1 MNRPLSSLLDRLEE
15 VLGGFVYVTKNWL
28 RQNKLLLAALISVT
42 AVTYGFELFNLNIT
56 IDDEMSMLKAGPDLI
71 LVAIDRWAA
80 YLLSVF
86 FLPYPAL
93 PVVSLAFSFVLHV
106 LGAVLLC
113 DAWEVRLLPERIIAG
128 GILISF
134 PSWAYL
140 YSFAPIAPFMGPG
153 LFFCAASLAIFA
165 RAQRGLWLFAALPA
179 GVALGIHLSFLP
191 LLITAYAIYF
201 AVQVLQGGEKNGG
214 LPVQMLVTLVLAIS
228 FHLLV
233 NQLILQALSVQRW
246 DYTEGYLDGLGRL
259 FTDPS
264 TIVHSTLSLSAKIYS
279 GDVQVYGV
287 SVYSLPIL
295 TIAATIKIAT
305 SALSSLR
312 GAPHKQL
319 LIIALVALIILVNLF
334 ALSALSRGR
343 YRLLVGVSATIA
355 GIYALSTL
363 QARLSARLVLFVLGG
378 LVIFQFAQAT
388 NRWSASSY
396 LSMQVDRALATRV
409 IAAIERKLS
418 RQAAPAE
425 LKYLEVVGG
434 YRRPPSYAIFSK
446 ADVSNDSLFQRG
458 PRSTRVAALLN
469 LLGFP
474 RLTETPPEK
483 RLSVVDYALQMPAWP
498 AEGSVEIVDDIV
510 IIKFS
515 SYEKMERRA
524 LCKLAI
530 QFNHP
535 LKDTLCA
542 D

>member
-1 MNRPLSSLLDRLEE
+1 MKNRPLSSLLDRLEE
-15 VLGGFVYVTKNWL
+15 VLGSFVYVTKNWL

-80 YLLSVF
+80 YLLSAL

-93 PVVSLAFSFVLHV
+93 PVVSLAFSLLFHV

-113 DAWEVRLLPERIIAG
+113 DAWEVRPLPERIITG

-153 LFFCAASLAIFA
+153 LFLCAASLAIFA
-165 RAQRGLWLFAALPA
+165 RSQRGLWLFAALPA
-179 GVALGIHLSFLP
+179 GAALGIYLNFLP
-191 LLITAYAIYF
+191 LLVTVYAIYF
-201 AVQVLQGGEKNGG
+201 AAQVLQGEESGG
-214 LPVQMLVTLVLAIS
+214 LPVRMLVTLLLAIG

-233 NQLILQALSVQRW
+233 NQLTLQALSVQRW
-246 DYTEGYLDGLGRL
+246 DYTEGYLGGLGRL
-259 FTDPS
+259 FTDLS

-287 SVYSLPIL
+287 SVYFLPIL

-319 LIIALVALIILVNLF
+319 LVIALVALIILVNFF
-334 ALSALSRGR
+334 AFSALSRGR
-343 YRLLVGVSATIA
+343 YRLLAGVSATIA

-418 RQAAPAE
+418 QQAAPAE
-425 LKYLEVVGG
+425 LKHLEVVGG

-446 ADVSNDSLFQRG
+446 ADVSNDSLFHRG

-474 RLTETPPEK
+474 KLTEMPPEK
-483 RLSVVDYALQMPAWP
+483 RLSLVSYALQMPAWP
-498 AEGSVEIVDDIV
+498 ADGSVEVIDDTV
-510 IIKFS
+510 IIKFG
-515 SYEKMERRA
+515 SYEKMERRT
-524 LCKLAI
+524 LCQLSI